1 MNPEP
6 RTYKPEPK
14 TTTAGAMYTTFTEK
28 RLASLAANV
37 IYEALNTYHA
47 RYKGITQR
55 AKLRF
60 KNRDWQNMQRD
71 AAERLSLYKDVVDQI
86 ENRIKYLLVG
96 RFRNKPIWKQVKAT
110 YTKLIAGND
119 DWELAETFF
128 NSITRRIFATVGVD
142 INIEFVDTVF
152 DSPPD
157 HDAAAVCRTYPAH
170 ESTAELVEQILTD
183 FPLLAPYQN
192 AAHDAAQVAAK
203 IESHLQNL
211 ETSAIIDRIEMVRNV
226 FYRGMGAYLIG
237 RIYAES
243 QFVPLAIALLH
254 QPDGIVVDAVLLDE
268 NDISI
273 LFSFTRSYFHVVVD
287 RPYVLITFLRSILP
301 HKRIAE
307 LYISMGF
314 TKHGKTEIYRELLD
328 HLMVCHE
335 DRFDISP
342 GKPGMVMIVFNMP
355 DYDLV
360 FKLIRDRFEE
370 PKNTTRREVMEKYDL
385 VFRHDR
391 AGRLVDAQSFEHLK
405 FDACCFSEKLLAEL
419 KQEAG
424 STVHIENE
432 NIIVNHAY
440 VERRVTPLDIF
451 LEQAEETEARKIV
464 IDWGNTVKDLAV
476 SNIFPGDI
484 LLKNF
489 GVTRHGRVVFY
500 DYDELCPLTSCN
512 IRKLPESAGYDDEM
526 AAEPWFY
533 VDENDVFP
541 QEFRNFLGLSGPLR
555 EVFLQH
561 HADLFE
567 VDFWLRAQQAI
578 QAGNLP
584 HIFPYARSCRIERL
598 S

>member
-1 MNPEP
+1 
-6 RTYKPEPK
+6 
-14 TTTAGAMYTTFTEK
+14 MYTTLTEK
-28 RLASLAANV
+28 RLANLAANV

-71 AAERLSLYKDVVDQI
+71 AAARLSLYRQVVDQI
-86 ENRIKYLLVG
+86 ESRIKYLLVG
-96 RFRNKPIWKQVKAT
+96 RSQNKQIWGQIKST
-110 YTKLIAGND
+110 YSKMIAGND

-128 NSITRRIFATVGVD
+128 NSITRRIFKTVGVD
-142 INIEFVDTVF
+142 INIEFVNTGF
-152 DSPPD
+152 DPPPN
-157 HDAAAVCRTYPAH
+157 HDPVAVYHTYPAR
-170 ESTAELVEQILTD
+170 ESTAELIEQILTD
-183 FPLLAPYQN
+183 FPLMAPYQN
-192 AAHDAAQVAAK
+192 AARDAAQVAAK
-203 IESHLQNL
+203 IESHLQDL
-211 ETSAIIDRIEMVRNV
+211 GTFGIIDRIDVVRNV

-237 RIYAES
+237 RIYADS
-243 QFVPLAIALLH
+243 QLVPIALALRH
-254 QPDGIVVDAVLLDE
+254 RPRGILVDAVLLDE
-268 NDISI
+268 DDVSI

-287 RPYVLITFLRSILP
+287 RPYDLIRFLKSILP
-301 HKRIAE
+301 RKRIAE
-307 LYISMGF
+307 LYISVGYA
-314 TKHGKTEIYRELLD
+314 KHGKTELYRELLD
-328 HLMVCHE
+328 HLAVCYE

-342 GKPGMVMIVFNMP
+342 GQPGMVMIVFNMP

-360 FKLIRDRFEE
+360 FKLIRDRFDQ
-370 PKNTTRREVMEKYDL
+370 PKSVTRREVMEKYEL

-391 AGRLVDAQSFEHLK
+391 AGRVVDAQSFEHLK

-424 STVHIENE
+424 STVQFKDDHL
-432 NIIVNHAY
+432 IVKHAY
-440 VERRVTPLDIF
+440 VERRVTPLDVF
-451 LEQAEETEARKIV
+451 LKQAQPQAARKAV
-464 IDWGNTVKDLAV
+464 IDWGYTIKDLAV

-500 DYDELCPLTSCN
+500 DYDELCPLTICN
-512 IRKLPESAGYDDEM
+512 IRKLPESGGYDDEM
-526 AAEPWFY
+526 ASEPWYY

-541 QEFRNFLGLSGPLR
+541 QEFRNFLGLTGPLR

-567 VDFWLRAQQAI
+567 VDFWRRAQQAI

-584 HIFPYARSCRIERL
+584 HIFPYARSCRIERK
-598 S
+598 

>member
-1 MNPEP
+1 
-6 RTYKPEPK
+6 
-14 TTTAGAMYTTFTEK
+14 MYSTLTEK
-28 RLASLAANV
+28 RIATLAANV
-37 IYEALNTYHA
+37 IFEALNTYHA

-60 KNRDWQNMQRD
+60 KNRDWQSMQRD
-71 AAERLSLYKDVVDQI
+71 AAERLSLYKDVVDHI
-86 ENRIKYLLVG
+86 ERRIKYLLGG
-96 RFRNKPIWKQVKAT
+96 RAQNKQVWQHIKAI
-110 YTKLIAGND
+110 YSGMIAGND

-142 INIEFVDTVF
+142 IKIEFVNTDF
-152 DSPPD
+152 DSPPNQFSAPVY
-157 HDAAAVCRTYPAH
+157 HTYAGQ
-170 ESTAELVEQILTD
+170 ESTADLIEQILIGC
-183 FPLLAPYQN
+183 PLMVPFQN

-203 IESHLQNL
+203 IDSRLQDL
-211 ETSAIIDRIEMVRNV
+211 ATSGTIDRIEMVRNV

-237 RIYAES
+237 RIYAQS
-243 QFVPLAIALLH
+243 QLVPLAIALLH
-254 QPDGIVVDAVLLDE
+254 LPDGIVVDAVLLDE
-268 NDISI
+268 DDVSI
-273 LFSFTRSYFHVVVD
+273 LFSFTRSYFHVMVD
-287 RPYVLITFLRSILP
+287 RPYDLINFLRSILP
-301 HKRIAE
+301 RKRIAE
-307 LYISMGF
+307 LYIAIGF

-328 HLMVCHE
+328 HLLVCYE

-370 PKNTTRREVMEKYDL
+370 PKNTTRRKVMEKYDL

-405 FDACCFSEKLLAEL
+405 FDACCFSEQLLAEL
-419 KQEAG
+419 EQEAG
-424 STVHIENE
+424 STVHIKNDHL
-432 NIIVNHAY
+432 IVNHAY
-440 VERRVTPLDIF
+440 VERRVTPLDVF
-451 LEQAEETEARKIV
+451 LARADELAARKIV
-464 IDWGNTVKDLAV
+464 IDWGHTIKDLAV

-526 AAEPWFY
+526 ASEPWFF

-541 QEFRNFLGLSGPLR
+541 QEFRNFLGLPEPLQ

-584 HIFPYARSCRIERL
+584 HIFPYARSCRIERF
-598 S
+598 SE

>member
-1 MNPEP
+1 
-6 RTYKPEPK
+6 
-14 TTTAGAMYTTFTEK
+14 MYTTFTEK
-28 RLASLAANV
+28 RLAILAASV
-37 IYEALNTYHA
+37 IYEASNTYHA

-60 KNRDWQNMQRD
+60 KNRDWQNMQQD
-71 AAERLSLYKDVVDQI
+71 AAERLSLYKEVVDQM
-86 ENRIKYLLVG
+86 ESRIKYLLVS
-96 RFRNKPIWKQVKAT
+96 RFRNKQIWKQIKT
-110 YTKLIAGND
+110 IYSKMIAGND
-119 DWELAETFF
+119 CWELAETFF
-128 NSITRRIFATVGVD
+128 NSITRRIFTTVGVD
-142 INIEFVDTVF
+142 IDVEFVNAGF
-152 DSPPD
+152 DHQPE
-157 HDAAAVCRTYPAH
+157 HDATAVYQTYPAR
-170 ESTAELVEQILTD
+170 ESTAELVEQILMD
-183 FPLLAPYQN
+183 FPLLVRYQN
-192 AAHDAAQVAAK
+192 AAHDTAQVAAK
-203 IESHLQNL
+203 IDSRLQNL

-237 RIYAES
+237 RIYTKS
-243 QFVPLAIALLH
+243 QLVPLAIALLH
-254 QPDGIVVDAVLLDE
+254 QQEGIAVDAVLLDE
-268 NDISI
+268 KDVSI
-273 LFSFTRSYFHVVVD
+273 LFSFTRAYFHVVVD
-287 RPYVLITFLRSILP
+287 RPHDLITFLRSILP

-314 TKHGKTEIYRELLD
+314 TKHGKTELYRELLD
-328 HLMVCHE
+328 HLKVCHE

-342 GKPGMVMIVFNMP
+342 GKPGMVMVVFNMP

-360 FKLIRDRFEE
+360 FKLIRDQFEE

-391 AGRLVDAQSFEHLK
+391 AGRLMDAQSFEHLK
-405 FDACCFSEKLLAEL
+405 FDACCFSERLLAEL
-419 KQEAG
+419 KQKAG

-432 NIIVNHAY
+432 SIIVNHAY
-440 VERRVTPLDIF
+440 VERRVTPLDVF

-464 IDWGNTVKDLAV
+464 IDWGNTLKDLAV

-512 IRKLPESAGYDDEM
+512 IRKLPESTAYDDEM

-533 VDENDVFP
+533 IDENDVFP

-578 QAGNLP
+578 KAGNLP
-584 HIFPYARSCRIERL
+584 HIYPYARSCRIERD
-598 S
+598 

>member
-1 MNPEP
+1 
-6 RTYKPEPK
+6 
-14 TTTAGAMYTTFTEK
+14 MYTTLTEK
-28 RLASLAANV
+28 RIANLAANV

-55 AKLRF
+55 ARLRF
-60 KNRDWQNMQRD
+60 KNRDWHSMQRD
-71 AAERLSLYKDVVDQI
+71 AAERLSLYKNVVDQI
-86 ENRIKYLLVG
+86 ERRIKYLLAG
-96 RFRNKPIWKQVKAT
+96 RSRNKQVWEHIKAA
-110 YTKLIAGND
+110 YSAMIARND

-128 NSITRRIFATVGVD
+128 NSITRRIFETVGVD
-142 INIEFVDTVF
+142 IKIEFVNTGF

-157 HDAAAVCRTYPAH
+157 QFSESVFHTYPGQ
-170 ESTAELVEQILTD
+170 ESTADIFEQILTD
-183 FPLLAPYQN
+183 YPLMVPFQN
-192 AAHDAAQVAAK
+192 AAHDAAQVTAR
-203 IESHLQNL
+203 IDRHLQDL
-211 ETSAIIDRIEMVRNV
+211 AISGTIDRIEMIRSV

-237 RIYAES
+237 RIYAGS
-243 QFVPLAIALLH
+243 QLVPLAIALLH
-254 QPDGIVVDAVLLDE
+254 LPDGIVVDAVLLDE
-268 NDISI
+268 DDVSI

-287 RPYVLITFLRSILP
+287 RPYDLINFLRSILP
-301 HKRIAE
+301 RKRIAE
-307 LYISMGF
+307 LYISIGF

-328 HLMVCHE
+328 HLSVCYE

-355 DYDLV
+355 GYDLV

-370 PKNTTRREVMEKYDL
+370 PKNTTRRAVMEKYDL

-405 FDACCFSEKLLAEL
+405 FDACCFSERLLAEL
-419 KQEAG
+419 KQEASG
-424 STVHIENE
+424 TVRIENE
-432 NIIVNHAY
+432 KIIVSHAY
-440 VERRVTPLDIF
+440 VERCVTPLDVF
-451 LEQAEETEARKIV
+451 LERAEDLEARKIV
-464 IDWGNTVKDLAV
+464 IDWGHTIKDLAV

-512 IRKLPESAGYDDEM
+512 IRKLPESADYDDEM
-526 AAEPWFY
+526 ASEPWYY

-541 QEFRNFLGLSGPLR
+541 QEFRNFLGLPEPLQ

-578 QAGNLP
+578 QAGNQP
-584 HIFPYARSCRIERL
+584 HIFPYNPGCRIERK
-598 S
+598 

>member
-1 MNPEP
+1 
-6 RTYKPEPK
+6 
-14 TTTAGAMYTTFTEK
+14 MYTTLTEK
-28 RLASLAANV
+28 RLAKLAANV
-37 IYEALNTYHA
+37 IYEALNTYNA
-47 RYKGITQR
+47 RYRGITQR
-55 AKLRF
+55 ARLRF
-60 KNRDWQNMQRD
+60 KNRDWQSIQRD
-71 AAERLSLYKDVVDQI
+71 AAERLNLYRDVVDHI
-86 ENRIKYLLVG
+86 ERRIKYLLMG
-96 RFRNKPIWKQVKAT
+96 RAQHKPVWEHIKSI
-110 YTKLIAGND
+110 YSGMIAGND

-142 INIEFVDTVF
+142 SKIEFVNTVF
-152 DSPPD
+152 ESPPN
-157 HDAAAVCRTYPAH
+157 HLSEAVFHTYRGQ
-170 ESTAELVEQILTD
+170 ESTADLIEQILTD
-183 FPLLAPYQN
+183 YPLMVPFQN
-192 AAHDAAQVAAK
+192 AAHDAAQVAAR
-203 IESHLQNL
+203 IERHLQDL
-211 ETSAIIDRIEMVRNV
+211 GSSGIIDRIEMVRNV

-237 RIYAES
+237 RIHAES
-243 QFVPLAIALLH
+243 QLVPLAIALLH
-254 QPDGIVVDAVLLDE
+254 LPDGIAVDAVLLDE
-268 NDISI
+268 DDVSI
-273 LFSFTRSYFHVVVD
+273 LFSFTRSYFHVEVD
-287 RPYVLITFLRSILP
+287 RPYDLINFLRSILP

-307 LYISMGF
+307 LYISIGF

-328 HLMVCHE
+328 HLTVCHE

-360 FKLIRDRFEE
+360 FKLIRDRFDK

-405 FDACCFSEKLLAEL
+405 FDACCFSEQLLAEL

-424 STVHIENE
+424 STVQIEDDHL
-432 NIIVNHAY
+432 IVNHAY

-451 LEQAEETEARKIV
+451 LAHADDLAARKIV
-464 IDWGNTVKDLAV
+464 IDWGNSIKDLAV

-512 IRKLPESAGYDDEM
+512 FRKLPESAGYDDEM
-526 AAEPWFY
+526 ASEPWFL

-541 QEFRNFLGLSGPLR
+541 EELRNFLGLPEPLQ

-561 HADLFE
+561 HADLFA
-567 VDFWLRAQQAI
+567 VDFWLHAQQSI
-578 QAGNLP
+578 QAGNLR
-584 HIFPYARSCRIERL
+584 HIFPYARSCRLERK
-598 S
+598 

>member
-1 MNPEP
+1 
-6 RTYKPEPK
+6 
-14 TTTAGAMYTTFTEK
+14 MYSTLTEK
-28 RLASLAANV
+28 RIATLAANV
-37 IYEALNTYHA
+37 IFEALNTYHA

-60 KNRDWQNMQRD
+60 KNRDWQSMQRD
-71 AAERLSLYKDVVDQI
+71 AAERLSLYKDVVDHI
-86 ENRIKYLLVG
+86 ERRIKYLLGG
-96 RFRNKPIWKQVKAT
+96 RAQNKQVWEHIKAI
-110 YTKLIAGND
+110 YSGMIAGND

-142 INIEFVDTVF
+142 IKIEFVNTDF
-152 DSPPD
+152 DSPPNQFS
-157 HDAAAVCRTYPAH
+157 APVYYTYAGQ
-170 ESTAELVEQILTD
+170 ESTADLIEQILIGY
-183 FPLLAPYQN
+183 PLMVPFQN

-203 IESHLQNL
+203 IDRRLQDL
-211 ETSAIIDRIEMVRNV
+211 ATSGTIDRIEMVRNV

-243 QFVPLAIALLH
+243 QMVPLAIALLH
-254 QPDGIVVDAVLLDE
+254 LPGGIIVDAVLLDE
-268 NDISI
+268 DDVSI

-287 RPYVLITFLRSILP
+287 RPYDLINFLRSILP
-301 HKRIAE
+301 RKRIAE
-307 LYISMGF
+307 LYIAIGF

-328 HLMVCHE
+328 HLLVCYE

-370 PKNTTRREVMEKYDL
+370 PKNTTRRKVMEKYDL

-405 FDACCFSEKLLAEL
+405 FDACCFSEQLLAEL
-419 KQEAG
+419 EQEAG
-424 STVHIENE
+424 STVHIKNDHL
-432 NIIVNHAY
+432 IVNHAY
-440 VERRVTPLDIF
+440 VERRVTPLDVF
-451 LEQAEETEARKIV
+451 LARADELAARKIV
-464 IDWGNTVKDLAV
+464 IDWGHTIKDLAV

-512 IRKLPESAGYDDEM
+512 IRKLPEAAGYDDEM
-526 AAEPWFY
+526 ASEPWFY

-541 QEFRNFLGLSGPLR
+541 QEFRNFLGLPEPLQ

-584 HIFPYARSCRIERL
+584 HIFPYAHSCRIERL
-598 S
+598 LV

>member
-1 MNPEP
+1 
-6 RTYKPEPK
+6 
-14 TTTAGAMYTTFTEK
+14 MYSTLTEK
-28 RLASLAANV
+28 RIATLAANV
-37 IYEALNTYHA
+37 IYEALNTYQA

-55 AKLRF
+55 ARLRF
-60 KNRDWQNMQRD
+60 KNRDWHSMQRD
-71 AAERLSLYKDVVDQI
+71 AAERLRLYKDVVDHI
-86 ENRIKYLLVG
+86 ERRIKYLLVG
-96 RFRNKPIWKQVKAT
+96 RAQNKQVWEQIKT
-110 YTKLIAGND
+110 VYSGMIAGNH

-128 NSITRRIFATVGVD
+128 NSITRRIFVTVGVD
-142 INIEFVDTVF
+142 RKIEFVNTDF
-152 DSPPD
+152 DSSRN
-157 HDAAAVCRTYPAH
+157 HCAEAVFQTYTGQK
-170 ESTAELVEQILTD
+170 STADQILQILID
-183 FPLLAPYQN
+183 YPLLAPFHN
-192 AAHDAAQVAAK
+192 ASHDAAQVAAK
-203 IESHLQNL
+203 IERHLHDHGF
-211 ETSAIIDRIEMVRNV
+211 SGIIDRIEMVRSV

-237 RIYAES
+237 RIHADS
-243 QFVPLAIALLH
+243 KLVPLALALLH
-254 QPDGIVVDAVLLDE
+254 LPGGIVVDAVLLDE
-268 NDISI
+268 DDVSI

-287 RPYVLITFLRSILP
+287 RPYDLINFLKSILP
-301 HKRIAE
+301 RKRIAE
-307 LYISMGF
+307 LYIAIGY

-335 DRFDISP
+335 DRFDIAP

-370 PKNTTRREVMEKYDL
+370 PKNTTRRQVMEKYDL

-405 FDACCFSEKLLAEL
+405 FDACCFSEQLLAEL
-419 KQEAG
+419 KQAAG
-424 STVHIENE
+424 STVRIEDK

-440 VERRVTPLDIF
+440 VERRVTPLDVF
-451 LEQAEETEARKIV
+451 LEQAEEAEASKIV
-464 IDWGNTVKDLAV
+464 VDWGNTIKDLAV

-500 DYDELCPLTSCN
+500 DYDELCLLTSCN
-512 IRKLPESAGYDDEM
+512 IRKLPESADYDDEM

-533 VDENDVFP
+533 VDKNDVFP
-541 QEFRNFLGLSGPLR
+541 QEFRNFLGLPESLQ

-567 VDFWLRAQQAI
+567 VDFWLQAQQAI

-584 HIFPYARSCRIERL
+584 HIYPYARSCRIERK
-598 S
+598 

>member
-1 MNPEP
+1 
-6 RTYKPEPK
+6 
-14 TTTAGAMYTTFTEK
+14 MYSTLTEK
-28 RLASLAANV
+28 RIATLAANV
-37 IYEALNTYHA
+37 IFEALNTYHA

-60 KNRDWQNMQRD
+60 KNRDWQSMQRD
-71 AAERLSLYKDVVDQI
+71 AAERLSLYKDVVDHI
-86 ENRIKYLLVG
+86 ERRIKYLLGG
-96 RFRNKPIWKQVKAT
+96 RAQNKQVWQHIKAI
-110 YTKLIAGND
+110 YSGLIAGND

-142 INIEFVDTVF
+142 IKIEFVNTDF
-152 DSPPD
+152 DSPPNQFSAPVY
-157 HDAAAVCRTYPAH
+157 HTYAGQ
-170 ESTAELVEQILTD
+170 ESTADLIERILIGC
-183 FPLLAPYQN
+183 PLMVPFQN

-203 IESHLQNL
+203 IDSRLQDL
-211 ETSAIIDRIEMVRNV
+211 ATSGTIDRIEMVRNV

-243 QFVPLAIALLH
+243 QLVPLAIALLH
-254 QPDGIVVDAVLLDE
+254 LPDGIVVDAVLLDE
-268 NDISI
+268 DDVSI

-287 RPYVLITFLRSILP
+287 RPYDLINFLRSILP
-301 HKRIAE
+301 RKRIAE
-307 LYISMGF
+307 LYIAIGF

-328 HLMVCHE
+328 HLLVCHE

-370 PKNTTRREVMEKYDL
+370 PKNTTRRKVMEKYDL

-405 FDACCFSEKLLAEL
+405 FDACCFSEQLLAEL
-419 KQEAG
+419 EQEAG
-424 STVHIENE
+424 STVHIKNDHL
-432 NIIVNHAY
+432 IVNHAY
-440 VERRVTPLDIF
+440 VERRVTPLDVF
-451 LEQAEETEARKIV
+451 LARADELAARKIV
-464 IDWGNTVKDLAV
+464 IDWGHTIKDLAV

-526 AAEPWFY
+526 ASEPWFF

-541 QEFRNFLGLSGPLR
+541 QEFRNFLGLPEPLQ

-598 S
+598 LV

>member
-1 MNPEP
+1 
-6 RTYKPEPK
+6 
-14 TTTAGAMYTTFTEK
+14 MYATLTEK
-28 RLASLAANV
+28 RIATLAANV

-60 KNRDWQNMQRD
+60 KNRDWQSMQRD
-71 AAERLSLYKDVVDQI
+71 AAERLNLYKDVVDHI
-86 ENRIKYLLVG
+86 ERRIKYLLAG
-96 RFRNKPIWKQVKAT
+96 RAQNKQVWEHIKAT
-110 YTKLIAGND
+110 YSGMIAGND
-119 DWELAETFF
+119 DRELAETFF

-142 INIEFVDTVF
+142 IKIEFVNTYF
-152 DSPPD
+152 DSPPNQFSAPVF
-157 HDAAAVCRTYPAH
+157 HTYAGQ
-170 ESTAELVEQILTD
+170 ESTAELIEQILICY
-183 FPLLAPYQN
+183 PLMVPFQN

-203 IESHLQNL
+203 IDRHLQDL
-211 ETSAIIDRIEMVRNV
+211 ETTGTIDRIEMVRNV

-243 QFVPLAIALLH
+243 QLVPLAIALLH
-254 QPDGIVVDAVLLDE
+254 LPDGIVVDAVLLDE
-268 NDISI
+268 DDVSI

-287 RPYVLITFLRSILP
+287 RPCDLINFLSSILP
-301 HKRIAE
+301 RKRIAE

-328 HLMVCHE
+328 HLTVCYE

-405 FDACCFSEKLLAEL
+405 FDACCFSEQLLAEL

-424 STVHIENE
+424 STVRIKNDHL
-432 NIIVNHAY
+432 IVDHAY
-440 VERRVTPLDIF
+440 VERRVTPLDVF
-451 LEQAEETEARKIV
+451 LARADDLAARKIV
-464 IDWGNTVKDLAV
+464 IDWGNTIKDLAV

-526 AAEPWFY
+526 ASEPWFF
-533 VDENDVFP
+533 VDKNDVFP
-541 QEFRNFLGLSGPLR
+541 QEFRNFLGLPEPLR

-561 HADLFE
+561 HADLLE

-584 HIFPYARSCRIERL
+584 HIYPYARSCRIERK
-598 S
+598 

>member
-1 MNPEP
+1 
-6 RTYKPEPK
+6 
-14 TTTAGAMYTTFTEK
+14 MYTTLTEK
-28 RLASLAANV
+28 RIATLAANV

-55 AKLRF
+55 ARLRF
-60 KNRDWQNMQRD
+60 KNRDWRSMQRD
-71 AAERLSLYKDVVDQI
+71 AAERLSLYKDVVDRI
-86 ENRIKYLLVG
+86 ERRIKYLLVG
-96 RFRNKPIWKQVKAT
+96 RAQSKPVWEHIKKV
-110 YTKLIAGND
+110 YSGVIAGNH

-142 INIEFVDTVF
+142 SKIEFVSTDF
-152 DSPPD
+152 DSPPN
-157 HDAAAVCRTYPAH
+157 HFAEAVFQIYAGP
-170 ESTAELVEQILTD
+170 ESTAELISQVLNNY
-183 FPLLAPYQN
+183 PLMVPFQN

-203 IESHLQNL
+203 IERHLHDQGFCG
-211 ETSAIIDRIEMVRNV
+211 TIDRIEMVRNV

-237 RIYAES
+237 RIHAGS
-243 QFVPLAIALLH
+243 QLVPLAIALLH
-254 QPDGIVVDAVLLDE
+254 LPGGIVVDAVLLDE
-268 NDISI
+268 DDVSI
-273 LFSFTRSYFHVVVD
+273 LFGFTRSYFHVVVD
-287 RPYVLITFLRSILP
+287 RPYDLINFLKSILP
-301 HKRIAE
+301 RKRIAE
-307 LYISMGF
+307 LYIAIGF

-328 HLMVCHE
+328 HSMVCYE

-355 DYDLV
+355 GYDLV

-370 PKNTTRREVMEKYDL
+370 PKHTTRREVMEKYDL

-405 FDACCFSEKLLAEL
+405 FDAGCFSEQLLAEL

-424 STVHIENE
+424 STVRIEDE

-440 VERRVTPLDIF
+440 VERRVTPLDVF
-451 LEQAEETEARKIV
+451 LEQAQEKEARKIV
-464 IDWGNTVKDLAV
+464 VDWGHTIKDLAV

-512 IRKLPESAGYDDEM
+512 IRKLPESAAYEDEM
-526 AAEPWFY
+526 ASEPWFY
-533 VDENDVFP
+533 VDINDVFP
-541 QEFRNFLGLSGPLR
+541 QEFRNFLGLPEPLR

-584 HIFPYARSCRIERL
+584 HIYPYARSCRIERL
-598 S
+598 SA

>member
-1 MNPEP
+1 
-6 RTYKPEPK
+6 
-14 TTTAGAMYTTFTEK
+14 MYSTLTEK
-28 RLASLAANV
+28 RIATLAANV
-37 IYEALNTYHA
+37 IFEALNTYHA
-47 RYKGITQR
+47 RYKRITQR

-60 KNRDWQNMQRD
+60 KNRDWQSMQRD
-71 AAERLSLYKDVVDQI
+71 AAERLSLYKDVVDHI
-86 ENRIKYLLVG
+86 ERRIKYLLAG
-96 RFRNKPIWKQVKAT
+96 RAQNKQVWGHIKAI
-110 YTKLIAGND
+110 YSGLIAGND
-119 DWELAETFF
+119 DRELAETFF

-142 INIEFVDTVF
+142 IKIEFVNTNF
-152 DSPPD
+152 ASPPNQFSAPVY
-157 HDAAAVCRTYPAH
+157 HTYAGQ
-170 ESTAELVEQILTD
+170 ESTADLIERILIGY
-183 FPLLAPYQN
+183 PLMVPFQN

-203 IESHLQNL
+203 IDRRLQDL
-211 ETSAIIDRIEMVRNV
+211 ETFGTIDRIEMVRNV

-237 RIYAES
+237 RIYAQS
-243 QFVPLAIALLH
+243 QLVPLAIALLH
-254 QPDGIVVDAVLLDE
+254 LPDGIVVDAVLLDE
-268 NDISI
+268 DRVSI

-287 RPYVLITFLRSILP
+287 RPYDLINFLRSILP
-301 HKRIAE
+301 RKRIAE
-307 LYISMGF
+307 LYIAIGF

-328 HLMVCHE
+328 HLLVCHE

-370 PKNTTRREVMEKYDL
+370 PKNTTRRKVMEKYDL

-424 STVHIENE
+424 STVRIENE
-432 NIIVNHAY
+432 NIIVDHLY
-440 VERRVTPLDIF
+440 VERRVTPLDVF
-451 LEQAEETEARKIV
+451 LARADELAARKIV
-464 IDWGNTVKDLAV
+464 IDWGHTIKDLAV

-500 DYDELCPLTSCN
+500 DYDELCALTSCN

-526 AAEPWFY
+526 ASEPWFF

-541 QEFRNFLGLSGPLR
+541 QEFRNFLGLPEPLQ

-598 S
+598 SE

>member
-1 MNPEP
+1 
-6 RTYKPEPK
+6 
-14 TTTAGAMYTTFTEK
+14 MYSTLTEK
-28 RLASLAANV
+28 RIATLAANV

-55 AKLRF
+55 ARLRF
-60 KNRDWQNMQRD
+60 KNRDWRSMQRD
-71 AAERLSLYKDVVDQI
+71 AAERLSLYKDVVDHI
-86 ENRIKYLLVG
+86 ERRIKYLLVG
-96 RFRNKPIWKQVKAT
+96 RAQNKQVWEHIKAT
-110 YTKLIAGND
+110 YSAMIAGND

-128 NSITRRIFATVGVD
+128 NSITRRILATVGVD
-142 INIEFVDTVF
+142 TEIEFVNTGF
-152 DSPPD
+152 DSPPNQVPAPVY
-157 HDAAAVCRTYPAH
+157 HTYTGP
-170 ESTAELVEQILTD
+170 ESTADLFEQILIGY
-183 FPLLAPYQN
+183 PLMVPFQN

-203 IESHLQNL
+203 IDRHLKKL
-211 ETSAIIDRIEMVRNV
+211 GFSGIIDRIEMVRNV

-237 RIYAES
+237 RIYAQS
-243 QFVPLAIALLH
+243 QLVPLAIALLH
-254 QPDGIVVDAVLLDE
+254 LPDGIVVDAVLLDE
-268 NDISI
+268 DDVSI

-287 RPYVLITFLRSILP
+287 RPYDLINFLRSILP
-301 HKRIAE
+301 RKRIAE
-307 LYISMGF
+307 LYISLGF

-328 HLMVCHE
+328 HLMVCFE

-355 DYDLV
+355 GYDLV

-370 PKNTTRREVMEKYDL
+370 PKHTTRREVMEKYDL

-405 FDACCFSEKLLAEL
+405 FDACCFSEQLLAEL
-419 KQEAG
+419 KREAG
-424 STVHIENE
+424 STVRIEDE

-440 VERRVTPLDIF
+440 VERRVTPLDVF
-451 LEQAEETEARKIV
+451 LEQAQDMEARKIV
-464 IDWGNTVKDLAV
+464 IDWGNTIKDLAV

-512 IRKLPESAGYDDEM
+512 IRKLPESAAYEDEM
-526 AAEPWFY
+526 ASEPWFY
-533 VDENDVFP
+533 VDINDVFP
-541 QEFRNFLGLSGPLR
+541 QEFRNFLGLPEPLR

-584 HIFPYARSCRIERL
+584 HIYPYARSCRIERL
-598 S
+598 SA

>member
-1 MNPEP
+1 
-6 RTYKPEPK
+6 
-14 TTTAGAMYTTFTEK
+14 MYTTLTEK
-28 RLASLAANV
+28 RIATLAANV

-71 AAERLSLYKDVVDQI
+71 AAERLSLYREVVDHI
-86 ENRIKYLLVG
+86 ESRIKYLLLG
-96 RFRNKPIWKQVKAT
+96 RAQNKPLWEHIKVI
-110 YTKLIAGND
+110 YSGMIVSND

-128 NSITRRIFATVGVD
+128 NSISRRIFATVGVD
-142 INIEFVDTVF
+142 IKIEFVNTDF
-152 DSPPD
+152 DSPPNRISG
-157 HDAAAVCRTYPAH
+157 AVFHTYPGQ
-170 ESTAELVEQILTD
+170 ESTADLIGQILSD
-183 FPLLAPYQN
+183 YPLMVPFKN

-203 IESHLQNL
+203 IESHLQDL
-211 ETSAIIDRIEMVRNV
+211 EYPDSIDRIEMIRSV

-237 RIYAES
+237 RIYAQS
-243 QFVPLAIALLH
+243 HLVPLAIALLH
-254 QPDGIVVDAVLLDE
+254 GSGGIVVDAILLDE
-268 NDISI
+268 DDVSI

-287 RPYVLITFLRSILP
+287 RPYDLIIFLRSILP
-301 HKRIAE
+301 RKRIAE
-307 LYISMGF
+307 LYIAIGF

-328 HLMVCHE
+328 HLAMCYE

-360 FKLIRDRFEE
+360 FKLIRDRFDQ
-370 PKNTTRREVMEKYDL
+370 PKNTSRREVMAKYDL

-405 FDACCFSEKLLAEL
+405 FDACCFSEQLLTEL

-424 STVHIENE
+424 STVQIKDDHL
-432 NIIVNHAY
+432 IVKHAY
-440 VERRVTPLDIF
+440 VERRVTPLDVF
-451 LEQAEETEARKIV
+451 LEQADPSAARKAV
-464 IDWGNTVKDLAV
+464 IDWGHTIKDLAV

-512 IRKLPESAGYDDEM
+512 IRKLPESTGYDDEM
-526 AAEPWFY
+526 ASEPWFY
-533 VDENDVFP
+533 IDVNDVFP
-541 QEFRNFLGLSGPLR
+541 QEFRNYLGLTESLR
-555 EVFLQH
+555 KVFLQH

-584 HIFPYARSCRIERL
+584 HTYPYARSCRIEQ
-598 S
+598 SSD